1 MKNKELYTK
10 LETGYKN
17 EIRTELEYL
26 KKKGHILVR
35 INEGLQVWAYNAR
48 INDFQP
54 ALTISQCI
62 DYLID
67 HCPNYYDIFT
77 TIDDYVSIIVDVL
90 PLVSVNEIDEF
101 KEYNIAINE
110 IKDEKVLKE
119 DLKKLEKELKNHQ
132 RPVLKNEKNNIQE
145 HIQALTNDGIVL
157 CRYSDGQLLK
167 KVGLFKFDKKGQK
180 WEKITDTYI
189 SNLLNKV
196 FSTDFTPDSLK
207 WKYKT
212 YYNGL
217 IESNLPYLWN
227 KQKEYQEKIK
237 NFNNPDI
244 DGSQWV

>member
-1 MKNKELYTK
+1 MKNKKLYEK
-10 LETGYKN
+10 LEKN
-17 EIRTELEYL
+17 FHREIQTELEFL
-26 KKKGHILVR
+26 KEKGHILVR
-35 INEGLQVWAYNAR
+35 INEGLQVWRYNAR

-54 ALTISQCI
+54 ALTLNQCI
-62 DYLID
+62 DYLTD
-67 HCPNYYDIFT
+67 HCPNYYDIFM
-77 TIDDYVSIIVDVL
+77 TIEDFVSIIVDVL
-90 PLVSVNEIDEF
+90 PIVSGNEIDEF
-101 KEYNIAINE
+101 REYNIAINE

-119 DLKKLEKELKNHQ
+119 DLKKLQTELKNHQ
-132 RPVLKNEKNNIQE
+132 RPVLTNAPDDVSE
-145 HIQALTNDGIVL
+145 HIQALTNDGIVF
-157 CRYSDGQLLK
+157 CRYSDGNLLK
-167 KVGLFKFDKKGQK
+167 KSGLFKYDKKGQK

-196 FSTDFTPDSLK
+196 FSSDFSPDSLK

>member
-1 MKNKELYTK
+1 MKNKKLYEK

-67 HCPNYYDIFT
+67 HCPNYYDIFM
-77 TIDDYVSIIVDVL
+77 TIDDF
-90 PLVSVNEIDEF
+90 EF
-101 KEYNIAINE
+101 REYNIAINE

-132 RPVLKNEKNNIQE
+132 RPVLTNAPDDVSE
-145 HIQALTNDGIVL
+145 HIQAMTNDGIVF
-157 CRYSDGQLLK
+157 CRYSDGNLLK
-167 KVGLFKFDKKGQK
+167 KSGLFKFDKKGQK

-196 FSTDFTPDSLK
+196 FSSDFTPDSLK
-207 WKYKT
+207 WKYKK
-212 YYNGL
+212 YYDGL

-227 KQKEYQEKIK
+227 KQKEYQEQIK
-237 NFNNPDI
+237 NFKNPKI
-244 DGSQWV
+244 DGTQWV